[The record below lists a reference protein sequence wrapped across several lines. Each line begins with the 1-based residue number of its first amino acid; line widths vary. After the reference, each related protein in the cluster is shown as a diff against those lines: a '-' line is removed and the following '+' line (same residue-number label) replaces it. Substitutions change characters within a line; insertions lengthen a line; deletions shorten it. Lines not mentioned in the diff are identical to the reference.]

1 VTLEECDAQ
10 DSDDLDPRWGMAEEG
25 LLSPLIEEWRLDY
38 IAQDADWFALARD
51 ANRYA
56 VWLFQEHQDAGNG
69 GPANDQAPTAV
80 RMFGRAMNAF
90 VAAVT
95 LAERAMATEAAGATR
110 AIYEVRFWLT
120 FLATRPVEAL
130 EALEVDAL
138 HQRIQREKLLR
149 GEHHCDAAGAA
160 ASRTREASFV
170 QQLAG
175 RKKPPSIAEIA
186 KSLPSHTG
194 YLEYR
199 IVSAY
204 YGHLSHHSLD
214 GLKLRGVGNGVSAI
228 LGPFQSEIPKALSFA
243 LDAMLPVIGF
253 FELMMKESRFPDRRR
268 AMQEQ
273 LSALQA
279 ADLTQTP

>member
-1 VTLEECDAQ
+1 MEETDAQ
-10 DSDDLDPRWGMAEEG
+10 ESDDLDARWGMAEEG

-38 IAQDADWFALARD
+38 IAHDADWFALARD

-120 FLATRPVEAL
+120 FLATKPVEAL
-130 EALEVDAL
+130 DALEVDAL

-149 GEHHCDAAGAA
+149 GEHHCDAARAA
-160 ASRTREASFV
+160 ASTAREASFV
-170 QQLAG
+170 QKLAG
-175 RKKPPSIAEIA
+175 RKPRSVSEVA

-204 YGHLSHHSLD
+204 YGHLSHDSLD
-214 GLKLRGVGNGVSAI
+214 GLKLRGESNGVSAI
-228 LGPFQSEIPKALSFA
+228 LGPFQSEIPKALSFE

-253 FELMMKESRFPDRRR
+253 FELMMKETRFPDRRR
-268 AMQEQ
+268 AMQDR
-273 LSALQA
+273 LHTLQA
-279 ADLTQTP
+279 TDLTPTS